1 MKDHKIYKYTNL
13 HNKKV
18 YIGRTCRSLSE
29 RAGIDGRD
37 YRCCTYFWNAIN
49 KYGWDSFK
57 PEILEEGLSD
67 KEAREREIYWIKK
80 YRSDESSFGYN
91 IISSL
96 HFNYSDEFREGARNR
111 GKKLTG
117 KNNPFYG
124 KRHTIETRKK
134 LSKRFTGKKHTQET
148 KDKMSKT
155 RRANPLTR
163 ELNGM
168 FGKKHTQETK
178 DKMSKTRR
186 ANQYKPFLG
195 HHHTLETKNKL
206 SKKLTGRI
214 VNEITREKIRK
225 KKLALGPMSGVSI
238 VCLETGQS
246 FPSIR
251 AFIRELGLKNKT
263 KIRKLL
269 SEEKCI
275 INNYTWKRQGYWK
288 KEKTK

>member
-37 YRCCTYFWNAIN
+37 YRCCTYFWNAIK

-80 YRSDESSFGYN
+80 YRSDESPFGYN

-124 KRHTIETRKK
+124 KKHTIETRKK
-134 LSKRFTGKKHTQET
+134 LSKRFTGKKHTQE
-148 KDKMSKT
+148 
-155 RRANPLTR
+155 A
-163 ELNGM
+163 
-168 FGKKHTQETK
+168 K